1 MRNRRDC
8 RSSILMAGSA
18 VRRAAY
24 PDVKEG
30 PNMRT
35 LLALAATTAL
45 ACAIP
50 RSPADPLPIPVSVSS
65 NNRSSVDVYL
75 LCGDRDAQ
83 WLGVVAGKES
93 RQFEVPSSRARC
105 VQGLNF
111 FLVHRELNR
120 GYWVG
125 PMRLR
130 ATSSVH
136 LTIEKYAG
144 LSIARVGD
152 ESR

>member
-1 MRNRRDC
+1 
-8 RSSILMAGSA
+8 
-18 VRRAAY
+18 
-24 PDVKEG
+24 
-30 PNMRT
+30 
-35 LLALAATTAL
+35 LAAALSL

-50 RSPADPLPIPVSVSS
+50 RSAGEPPSIPISVSS

-83 WLGVVAGKES
+83 WLGVIHGKETGL
-93 RQFEVPSSRARC
+93 FEVPGSRARC
-105 VQGLNF
+105 VHGLNF
-111 FLVHRELNR
+111 FLVDQNNNR

-125 PMRLR
+125 PLRLR
-130 ATSSVH
+130 TGSSVH

-144 LSIARVGD
+144 LSIARVAN